1 MTQIKDIF
9 LPLMRK
15 RNYQFTDADIDNLYR
30 FAMQFHF
37 DWMLLPR
44 ELWENEIETFAATD
58 DERKTIKEKVIE
70 FFQRTP
76 KITDEREELH
86 LKDFLRRYWAFDV
99 WPKVEDIAEK
109 ALKLIK
115 NDGEALGNL
124 EMRDFLKQYDE
135 CRYKFIEM
143 CKVVDITD

>member
-1 MTQIKDIF
+1 
-9 LPLMRK
+9 
-15 RNYQFTDADIDNLYR
+15 
-30 FAMQFHF
+30 
-37 DWMLLPR
+37 MLLPR